1 MSTDIDHQN
10 PSEVLYDHVYTRVTD
25 AIAGTPSRLTP
36 SVPQTV
42 DKLETAQDDGEAP
55 RATQTTTDEIKAMV
69 HTVVL
74 VKPEPAANTTD
85 MSLDAA
91 SVSGSDVLK
100 LQTPAVTTAASD
112 VSLDDT
118 MSTRSS
124 SSSIPTEMTG
134 PPTTD
139 DNMEGPSE
147 TKVSDISNRILDV
160 ILEYSLNKFDSTAE
174 LHNAGRPK
182 FLAVISRFV
191 RARQKVLMC
200 LPAFPFKSAN
210 KVEKVLGALP
220 DKAEE
225 LALGRLNSMCATI
238 GHIYEPGAELTIIS
252 DGLVYN
258 DLLGISDQETWRYG
272 SALRAMA
279 ERKTFSH
286 LAFSRLQ
293 DLVAVKNLPEDLV
306 ELTYVAN
313 ATNFRR
319 TLFNVHGRDGDI
331 DIEHEIATNPDTLMT
346 YKGYSRFLKSD
357 LQYIFGTPT
366 SGKRYRK
373 DVKYLAKQMLVRGY
387 NLLVTQAFAA
397 AVKARFPNHLRLS
410 IHQSTGEHKISISLL
425 NTKTGFTT
433 PWHCSVA
440 LMADGEWLSA
450 LMSDFKADRLLELV
464 EEDGRPSYF
473 REVPRQRLYLKGN
486 TESLIVDEE
495 ERPVGCSCRTTARAS

>member
-10 PSEVLYDHVYTRVTD
+10 PSEVLHPV
-25 AIAGTPSRLTP
+25 G
-36 SVPQTV
+36 
-42 DKLETAQDDGEAP
+42 
-55 RATQTTTDEIKAMV
+55 
-69 HTVVL
+69 L
-74 VKPEPAANTTD
+74 VKAEPAANTTD
-85 MSLDAA
+85 VSPDVM
-91 SVSGSDVLK
+91 SVSESNILK
-100 LQTPAVTTAASD
+100 LQTPAVAIAASD

-134 PPTTD
+134 PSTTD
-139 DNMEGPSE
+139 DNMESPSE
-147 TKVSDISNRILDV
+147 NKVLETSNRILDV
-160 ILEYSLNKFDSTAE
+160 ILEYSLNKFNSTAE

-191 RARQKVLMC
+191 RARQKVAMC

-210 KVEKVLGALP
+210 KVEKVLGTLP

-238 GHIYEPGAELTIIS
+238 GQFYEPGAELTIIS

-258 DLLGISDQETWRYG
+258 DLLGISDQDTWRYG
-272 SALRAMA
+272 SALRTMA
-279 ERKTFSH
+279 ERKAFSH

-293 DLVAVKNLPEDLV
+293 DLVAVKNLPDELV

-331 DIEHEIATNPDTLMT
+331 DIDHEIATNPDTLMT

-357 LQYIFGTPT
+357 LQYIFGSPT
-366 SGKRYRK
+366 GGVRYRK

-387 NLLVTQAFAA
+387 AFAG

-425 NTKTGFTT
+425 NTKSGFTT
-433 PWHCSVA
+433 PWHCTVA

-473 REVPRQRLYLKGN
+473 REVPRQRPYLKGN
-486 TESLIVDEE
+486 TKSLIVDEE
-495 ERPVGCSCRTTARAS
+495 ERPVGCRATTHA

>member
-10 PSEVLYDHVYTRVTD
+10 PSQVLYKHVYTRVTD
-25 AIAGTPSRLTP
+25 DTVGTPSRQTP
-36 SVPQTV
+36 LAPQTV
-42 DKLETAQDDGEAP
+42 EKLETAQDEGEP
-55 RATQTTTDEIKAMV
+55 SRTTQTTTDETKAMV

-74 VKPEPAANTTD
+74 VKPEPATNTTGV
-85 MSLDAA
+85 SPNAA
-91 SVSGSDVLK
+91 SVSESDVLK
-100 LQTPAVTTAASD
+100 LQTPAVAMAASD
-112 VSLDDT
+112 FSLDDT
-118 MSTRSS
+118 LSTRSS

-147 TKVSDISNRILDV
+147 TKVLETSNRILDV

-191 RARQKVLMC
+191 RERQKVAMC

-225 LALGRLNSMCATI
+225 LALGRLNTMCATI
-238 GHIYEPGAELTIIS
+238 GQYYAPGAELTIIS

-279 ERKTFSH
+279 ERKAFSH

-293 DLVAVKNLPEDLV
+293 DLVAVKNLPDDLV

-331 DIEHEIATNPDTLMT
+331 DIDHEIATNPDTLMT
-346 YKGYSRFLKSD
+346 YKGYSRVLKSD
-357 LQYIFGTPT
+357 LQYIFG
-366 SGKRYRK
+366 SSKGGVRYRK
-373 DVKYLAKQMLVRGY
+373 DVKYLAKQMLIRGY
-387 NLLVTQAFAA
+387 AFAG

-473 REVPRQRLYLKGN
+473 REVPRQRLYLNGN
-486 TESLIVDEE
+486 KRSPIVDEK
-495 ERPVGCSCRTTARAS
+495 ERSVGCRTTARPS